1 MNELCGRIDQLS
13 PAEAAA
19 QILVS
24 PLALETARLE
34 SQDQQFF
41 FSAFDHSDCLPAHAE
56 HTERSVLLPAA
67 YLCPVFNLPGSHS
80 YTADFHRLSV
90 AETAAYTIFLTCHA
104 NFDYLHEA
112 LHLDCRDYILFPASA
127 ESIGQAVLKIVQR
140 RIRSA
145 TLQNYGQKWLS
156 STHSMPE
163 RLTETTSPQD
173 IIDQTVQYI
182 IQTRMDLAVSLLHKS
197 DAPITNIAL
206 DVSYNNYPYFT
217 SAFKKYYGCT
227 PSQYRADSRKEKE

>member
-1 MNELCGRIDQLS
+1 
-13 PAEAAA
+13 
-19 QILVS
+19 
-24 PLALETARLE
+24 
-34 SQDQQFF
+34 
-41 FSAFDHSDCLPAHAE
+41 
-56 HTERSVLLPAA
+56 
-67 YLCPVFNLPGSHS
+67 
-80 YTADFHRLSV
+80 
-90 AETAAYTIFLTCHA
+90 
-104 NFDYLHEA
+104 
-112 LHLDCRDYILFPASA
+112 
-127 ESIGQAVLKIVQR
+127 
-140 RIRSA
+140 
-145 TLQNYGQKWLS
+145 
-156 STHSMPE
+156 MPE

>member
-67 YLCPVFNLPGSHS
+67 YL
-80 YTADFHRLSV
+80 
-90 AETAAYTIFLTCHA
+90 
-104 NFDYLHEA
+104 
-112 LHLDCRDYILFPASA
+112 CRDYILFPASA

-182 IQTRMDLAVSLLHKS
+182 IQTRMDLAVSLLRKS

-206 DVSYNNYPYFT
+206 EVSYNNYLQAVF
-217 SAFKKYYGCT
+217 
-227 PSQYRADSRKEKE
+227 DSPESLWPVRRTI